1 MWKAVKKKLLRGE
14 KSDRKCVNNVPIFR
28 RKELEVMTNKFDVKN
43 FVGLTMFGRLYRGNL
58 PHDWYQNGVKT
69 VLVKI
74 LEYQR
79 CGYPAYPNDSST
91 EINFW
96 KLLKEVTLLMQP
108 SMKME
113 PNVAKLIG
121 YCKEGEFLAIVYDVD
136 PLNTL
141 HYLILQDSSN
151 WSERINIE
159 LEFADLLQRHELL
172 STNIDAADIIIDKN
186 MKPFHFEMGK
196 LIRNN
201 VLVNPYGDNPKL
213 PESLPSDPLLGLSL
227 SIVADRKRGDV
238 VTFSREELN
247 LITSNFDHFVS
258 LTMFGSLYRG
268 ELPKEWDHI
277 GFGATKVTVK
287 KWEYQRWGNPSLGR
301 PQFCEMDK
309 HTRMMNEIR
318 FLMQPSMML
327 HQNVVNLIGYYIG
340 DEFLALVY
348 NLDPLDT
355 LHNLIVKDHFNWRER
370 VNVLVQFAHLLTFL
384 QGYGYVV
391 RNIDAMHIMMDKD
404 LNPVLFDFGTLTG
417 GIFYKYE
424 YKAPEE
430 PFYPVEPYGSV
441 GYLDF
446 RAFMAGVPDIYSYG
460 VLLTSILVKKVI
472 DKEWQDPLWN
482 WKNEADKWVMEG
494 LCEDVM
500 RAEKTG
506 QTKQAECCFS
516 IVETSLQHDPA
527 YVADDGYALTN
538 LAIQCLGSLN
548 TRPEMKDIVNCL
560 HHLIVV
566 KEPHMQ
572 QLVKMTQIS

>member
-1 MWKAVKKKLLRGE
+1 
-14 KSDRKCVNNVPIFR
+14 
-28 RKELEVMTNKFDVKN
+28 MTNNFDVKN

-58 PHDWYQNGVKT
+58 PHDWSYQDGVKT

-79 CGYPAYPNDSST
+79 CGYPAYPNISST

-96 KLLKEVTLLMQP
+96 KLMGEVSLLMQP
-108 SMKME
+108 SIEIE

-121 YCKEGEFLAIVYDVD
+121 YCNEREFLTIVYDVD

-141 HYLILQDSSN
+141 HYLIVQDSSN

-159 LEFADLLQRHELL
+159 LEFAHLLQRHELL
-172 STNIDAADIIIDKN
+172 STNIDAADIIIDKI
-186 MKPFHFEMGK
+186 GK

-201 VLVNPYGDNPKL
+201 DLVNPWGYNPKL
-213 PESLPSDPLLGLSL
+213 PESLPSDPLLALSL
-227 SIVADRKRGDV
+227 GIISDRKRVDL

-247 LITSNFDHFVS
+247 LITGNFDWDKNFVG

-268 ELPKEWDHI
+268 ELPNGWDHI
-277 GFGATKVTVK
+277 GATKVTVK
-287 KWEYQRWGNPSLGR
+287 KWEYQRWGNPNLGH
-301 PQFCEMDK
+301 PELCEMDK

-318 FLMQPSMML
+318 FLMQPSMMV
-327 HQNVVNLIGYYIG
+327 HPNVVNLIGYYIG

-348 NLDPLDT
+348 DLDPLDT

-370 VNVLVQFAHLLTFL
+370 VNALLQFAHLLTFL
-384 QGYGYVV
+384 QGYGYIV
-391 RNIDAMHIMMDKD
+391 RNIDALHIMMDKD

-424 YKAPEE
+424 YKVPDE
-430 PFYPVEPYGSV
+430 PFYPVEPYGSN

-446 RAFMAGVPDIYSYG
+446 SAFMAGVPDIYSYG
-460 VLLTSILVKKVI
+460 VLLTSILVKKVVS
-472 DKEWQDPLWN
+472 KEWYHPK
-482 WKNEADKWVMEG
+482 WKKEVDKWVMEE
-494 LCEDVM
+494 LFEDVM

-506 QTKQAECCFS
+506 QSEQPECCFS

-538 LAIQCLGSLN
+538 LAIQCLGSLKD
-548 TRPEMKDIVNCL
+548 RPEMKDIVKCL

-566 KEPHMQ
+566 K
-572 QLVKMTQIS
+572 KFNISHRFP